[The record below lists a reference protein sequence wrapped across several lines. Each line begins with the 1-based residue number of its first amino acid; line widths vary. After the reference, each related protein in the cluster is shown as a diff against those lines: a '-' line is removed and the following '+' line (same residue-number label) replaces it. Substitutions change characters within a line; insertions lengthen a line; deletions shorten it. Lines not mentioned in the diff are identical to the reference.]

1 MRHGRFRMQVPERR
15 VRTVRAISPEYEES
29 PSARCQVLV
38 EGLSFALGSG
48 RRSFDDLAWI
58 PLPFPVW
65 VPVWLSSRSASSRSN
80 LARNRKTFSDCYE
93 RKRIIIFF

>member
-58 PLPFPVW
+58 PPAVPGVGSGVAVKPFGVIK
-65 VPVWLSSRSASSRSN
+65 VESSTKSKNFLR
-80 LARNRKTFSDCYE
+80 LL
-93 RKRIIIFF
+93 